1 MHPQSVGSTSGNASY
16 SDSGNSVGKRIKTAT
31 SVAEDVNVGISFL
44 SPTFSKRR
52 ERLQRRSICNFG
64 MARDN
69 FAGRNRVTLH
79 LTVGVSCSWIDEI
92 TPSVEPQTTPPL

>member
-1 MHPQSVGSTSGNASY
+1 MRPQSVGSSSGIASY

-52 ERLQRRSICNFG
+52 ERLQHRSICNFG
-64 MARDN
+64 MAREN
-69 FAGRNRVTLH
+69 LAGRNGVTLH
-79 LTVGVSCSWIDEI
+79 LIVAVSCSWTDES
-92 TPSVEPQTTPPL
+92 TSSVQPQTTLPL